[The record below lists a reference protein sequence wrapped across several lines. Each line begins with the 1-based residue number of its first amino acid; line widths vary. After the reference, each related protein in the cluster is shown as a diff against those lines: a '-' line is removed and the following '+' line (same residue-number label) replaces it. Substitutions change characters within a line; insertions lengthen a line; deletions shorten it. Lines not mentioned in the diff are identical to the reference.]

1 MLTKEVEFWC
11 IDKKQMMK
19 DKGANVTWESVKL
32 RYMEEYFPNSVRH
45 VKEIEFMQLEQGN
58 LLVTEICY
66 QVQTLSYIL
75 YPSHNLRFGD
85 AKEVVIPFF
94 IRKFLALMDNAKM
107 VESL

>member
-1 MLTKEVEFWC
+1 
-11 IDKKQMMK
+11 MK

-66 QVQTLSYIL
+66 
-75 YPSHNLRFGD
+75 
-85 AKEVVIPFF
+85 
-94 IRKFLALMDNAKM
+94 
-107 VESL
+107 